1 MMVNI
6 ASATALFAAALLPAA
21 SAQQTIIVG
30 GSDGWVVKPG
40 NAPYDDIVANVG
52 DTLQFSYSSWYH
64 DVVLVDNENCDFT
77 NGQTVDDTGDFA
89 WTIEEPGTYIFA
101 CSRGDHCS
109 SGNQQVTVR
118 VGGGSGETIVVG
130 GSDGWVVK
138 AGNALYDE
146 ITANVGDT
154 LQFNYEPGH
163 HDVML
168 VDNENCDFTNGQ
180 MVDESGSFSWTITE
194 PGTYTF
200 ACTIG
205 DHCSY
210 GNQQVTVR
218 VDGGDGSQVDCVGD
232 VTGDLLVDVNDLLGL
247 LGVFGQTGDLAAD
260 ITNDLVVDVNDLL
273 ALLGE
278 FGNSC

>member
-1 MMVNI
+1 M
-6 ASATALFAAALLPAA
+6 
-21 SAQQTIIVG
+21 
-30 GSDGWVVKPG
+30 D
-40 NAPYDDIVANVG
+40 NA
-52 DTLQFSYSSWYH
+52 
-64 DVVLVDNENCDFT
+64 NCDFA
-77 NGQTVDDTGDFA
+77 NGQVVDDTGDFA
-89 WTIEEPGTYIFA
+89 WTIEEPGTFIFA
-101 CSRGDHCS
+101 CGRGDHCS

-118 VGGGSGETIVVG
+118 VSGGGSGGAMEAPAGETIVVG
-130 GSDGWVVK
+130 GSDGWIVQ
-138 AGNALYDE
+138 AGNALYGE

-154 LQFNYEPGH
+154 LQFNYEQGH

-218 VDGGDGSQVDCVGD
+218 VSGGGGDDAQVECVGD

-247 LGVFGQTGDLAAD
+247 LSAFGQTGELAED
-260 ITNDLVVDVNDLL
+260 ITSDLVVDVNDLL

-278 FGNSC
+278 FGSSC